1 MRTRL
6 FVAGIVVVLV
16 LALAATGSARMSGE
30 SGRRVAPARALK
42 ITGGVRGLY
51 PGARVRLPLKVRNL
65 RGYPIRVVALNVK
78 VGNASKGCRRRQLRI
93 SRLRRRPVVPAHR
106 RRRIVLQA
114 TMLRSAPDA
123 CKGAVF
129 PLRFK
134 ARGRRA

>member
-6 FVAGIVVVLV
+6 VVAGPVVVLV
-16 LALAATGSARMSGE
+16 LALAATGSARMSGKG
-30 SGRRVAPARALK
+30 GRHVAPARALK

-51 PGARVRLPLKVRNL
+51 PGARARLRLRVRNL
-65 RGYPIRVVALNVK
+65 RGK
-78 VGNASKGCRRRQLRI
+78 
-93 SRLRRRPVVPAHR
+93 PVVRAHR
-106 RRRIVLQA
+106 TRRIVLRV

-129 PLRFK
+129 RLRFR

>member
-6 FVAGIVVVLV
+6 VVAGPVVVLV
-16 LALAATGSARMSGE
+16 FALAATGSARMSGKG
-30 SGRRVAPARALK
+30 GRHVAPARALK

-51 PGARVRLPLKVRNL
+51 PGARARLRLRVRNL
-65 RGYPIRVVALNVK
+65 RGYPIRLVALKVR

-93 SRLRRRPVVPAHR
+93 SRLRGKPVVRAHR
-106 RRRIVLQA
+106 TRRIVLRV

-129 PLRFK
+129 RLRFR